1 MSTNLIDTYV
11 SEVGRQLPQKSRA
24 DIEAEIR
31 SALQDMVDE
40 RSKQTRKPIDDEL
53 ILETLQEYGSPE
65 KVAASYQGERF
76 LIGPRL
82 YPAYIKVIQ
91 IVLPIMGVLALIG
104 LGVSLGHPGAAV
116 ANNFETTVQTNIEFI
131 ANTIARAVSEFF
143 GSMISAL
150 GSITLIFAL
159 LERFIPDLKT
169 KESRWDVH
177 SLLKVSPPD
186 RIKPTELIVEIFFAG
201 LAILIFNFFPQ
212 IIGFTPSLNSVI
224 ETGNWQTV
232 PFIPVLSEAFLRYVP
247 FVTATAMLTIVLDGI
262 LIQRG
267 HWEAWSRWFAVAIK
281 AVGISIAVVMLTGPS
296 LIAVTADSLISTG
309 SITSESAGILVTLM
323 NQGVRVGLVLAIIFG
338 ALDLVKMLLRLFQGK
353 APIVLVSK

>member
-1 MSTNLIDTYV
+1 MSTNLIEPYV
-11 SEVGRQLPQKSRA
+11 SEVGRQLPQKNRT

-31 SALQDMVDE
+31 SVLQDILDE
-40 RSKQTRKPIDDEL
+40 RSKQTGRTIDNDL
-53 ILETLQEYGSPE
+53 ILEVLQEYGSPE

-82 YPAYIKVIQ
+82 YPTFIKVIQ

-104 LGVSLGHPGAAV
+104 LGVSLARPE
-116 ANNFETTVQTNIEFI
+116 ANAEVIFGKTVQ
-131 ANTIARAVSEFF
+131 ANVEFF
-143 GSMISAL
+143 VKTSAQAISNFLGSMISAL

-159 LERFIPDLKT
+159 LERFIPDLKA
-169 KESRWDVH
+169 KEARWDAS
-177 SLLKVSPPD
+177 SLFKISPPD
-186 RIKPTELIVEIFFAG
+186 RIKPAELIVDIFFSG
-201 LAILIFNFFPQ
+201 LAIMIFNFFPQ

-224 ETGNWQTV
+224 ETGNWQKV
-232 PFIPVLSEAFLRYVP
+232 LFIPVLSDAFLRYVP
-247 FVTATAMLTIVLDGI
+247 VITAIAMLTIVLDGI

-281 AVGISIAVVMLTGPS
+281 ALGISIAVVMLSGPS
-296 LIAVTADSLISTG
+296 LIAFP
-309 SITSESAGILVTLM
+309 SESAGIPMSLINL
-323 NQGVRVGLVLAIIFG
+323 GVRLGLVLAIVFG